1 MASRRSRLF
10 SAEHGPGWP
19 PLVILLV
26 GVIVLGAVLFVLVG
40 PLTGSNEE
48 EPHRYVEAVVGSP
61 ARINPLFAYSNDVDR
76 DIASL
81 VFSGLTRLGPAG
93 EILPDLAESWEA
105 SPDGRNYTFHLRP
118 DVYWQSGVPFS
129 AADVMFTYGLL
140 ADPNLPGDPDQA
152 ALWRQVKCSV
162 PGELTV
168 RCQLPE
174 PFSPFLSFTTVGILP
189 KHMLE
194 GAAAAS
200 LPDHP
205 FNQAP
210 VGTGPFRVV
219 QIDQSHV
226 ILKANAAYH
235 LDPPQLDEIELR
247 FYPDTATAAA
257 ALARREVQ
265 GLLLGP
271 GASQIEFD
279 ILTSR
284 EGLKAY
290 TARGTAYTVLY
301 LNNGVS
307 PLNDRRV
314 RSAIAQSIDIDA
326 LIGNLLEGRAVR
338 AHSPIVPGT
347 WAYNPELEP
356 YPHDLKAA
364 RALLEE
370 AGWLLPQGSQTRQ
383 REGVEL
389 SISLITDRDP
399 LRNALAQEVAQQLAK
414 VGIAVRVTPQDSTT
428 LVRDFLIPRQYQAAI
443 FGWDPGPDPD
453 PYPAWHSSQ
462 ITDNGRN
469 LAAYV
474 SDEADRLLEEARRTT
489 DMNQRQALYYA
500 FQQIFHDD
508 VPSLLLY
515 YPVYTYFVSDQIKGI
530 KLGTLFYTSSRFGN
544 VREWSWEKSKDI
556 RAP

>member
-1 MASRRSRLF
+1 MASRRSRLP
-10 SAEHGPGWP
+10 SAGHGPGWP
-19 PLVILLV
+19 LPVILLV
-26 GVIVLGAVLFVLVG
+26 GVIVLGAVVFTLAG
-40 PLTGSNEE
+40 PLTGPDEE
-48 EPHRYVEAVVGSP
+48 EPRRYVEAIVGSP
-61 ARINPLFAYSNDVDR
+61 ARINPVFAYGNDVDR

-81 VFSGLTRLGPAG
+81 VFSGLTRLGPDG
-93 EILPDLAESWEA
+93 EILPDLAESWGV
-105 SPDGRNYTFHLRP
+105 SPDGRTYTFHLRP

-140 ADPNLPGDPDQA
+140 ADPNLPGDPGQA
-152 ALWRQVKCSV
+152 DLWRQVKCSA

-174 PFSPFLSFTTVGILP
+174 PFSPFLSFTTIGILP

-219 QIDQSHV
+219 QIDQSHA

-235 LDPPQLDEIELR
+235 LDLPQLDEIELR

-271 GASQIEFD
+271 GASQIDFD
-279 ILTSR
+279 TLTSR

-290 TARGTAYTVLY
+290 TANGTACTVLY
-301 LNNGVS
+301 LNNAVP

-314 RSAIAQSIDIDA
+314 RSAIAQSIDVDA
-326 LIGNLLEGRAVR
+326 LIDNLLEGRAVR
-338 AHSPIVPGT
+338 ANSPVVPGT
-347 WAYNPELEP
+347 WAYNPELKP
-356 YPHDLKAA
+356 YPRDLKAA

-370 AGWLLPQGSQTRQ
+370 AGWLLPQESQIRQ
-383 REGVEL
+383 REGMEL
-389 SISLITDRDP
+389 RISLMTDRDP
-399 LRNALAQEVAQQLAK
+399 WRNALAQEVAQQLAK
-414 VGIAVRVTPQDSTT
+414 VGIAVSVTLQDSTT
-428 LVRDFLIPRQYQAAI
+428 LVWDFLIPRQYQTAI

-462 ITDNGRN
+462 ITGNGRN
-469 LAAYV
+469 LAAYLN
-474 SDEADRLLEEARRTT
+474 DEADVLLEEARRTT
-489 DMNQRQALYYA
+489 DMDRRQALYYT

-515 YPVYTYFVSDQIKGI
+515 YPVYTYFVSDQIKGV
-530 KLGTLFYTSSRFGN
+530 KLGTLFYTSSRFRN
-544 VREWSWEKSKDI
+544 VREWSREKSKDMH
-556 RAP
+556 AP